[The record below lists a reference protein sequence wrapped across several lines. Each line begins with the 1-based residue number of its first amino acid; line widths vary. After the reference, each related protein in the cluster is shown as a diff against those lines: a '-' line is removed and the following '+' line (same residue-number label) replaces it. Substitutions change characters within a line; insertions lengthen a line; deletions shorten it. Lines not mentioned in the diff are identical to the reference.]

1 MQAEM
6 LDSTISQNHQ
16 ELSSVEYV
24 DSHEN
29 PIATIPRDDASVQD
43 VEDPRSLQLIF
54 GQRHHDIDCALCPTA
69 KRACNRA
76 WFSAKQVENWSGM
89 TNRTLYNRLSELEEY
104 QRISRL
110 QDFANV
116 NIPTETGAVKTTLYN
131 LNVLNQLAMVEMK
144 NKVLNETAKKFS
156 DILSEVETTG
166 SYGVTQT
173 QNQPVMLPDFCNPA
187 EAARAWADLYEKN
200 QAAEKRAITAEA
212 DLASEK
218 EAHEKD
224 NVDFRTGLDI
234 INAQKAQIGSNRE
247 ATAMATASAKS
258 RECKRLTAENA
269 ELKDAVGRGTNWH
282 TVNMMK
288 SEWKRDFGHAPV
300 WQKLKE
306 FSADL
311 PKDMQPIK
319 DVEVKVVLRN
329 GSEKI
334 NKLFRYHRE
343 AWAKYREYEE
353 NSRVT
358 DKNVPDTKILGLRVT
373 DTEVEYF

>member
-1 MQAEM
+1 MQNTM
-6 LDSTISQNHQ
+6 LDSVVSSNSQ

-29 PIATIPRDDASVQD
+29 SIATIPRDDASVQD
-43 VEDPRSLQLIF
+43 VEDPRSLKLIF
-54 GQRHHDIDCALCPTA
+54 GQRHNEIDCAMCPTA

-166 SYGVTQT
+166 SYGVA
-173 QNQPVMLPDFCNPA
+173 QPELTDA
-187 EAARAWADLYEKN
+187 EIMSRALEIAHRTLALREERIKTL
-200 QAAEKRAITAEA
+200 QAERDEAI
-212 DLASEK
+212 
-218 EAHEKD
+218 
-224 NVDFRTGLDI
+224 RT
-234 INAQKAQIGSNRE
+234 KAMIGSSRE

-282 TVNMMK
+282 TVNMMRA
-288 SEWKRDFGHAPV
+288 EWEREFGHAPS
-300 WQKLKE
+300 WHKLKE

-311 PKDMQPIK
+311 PKDMQPVK
-319 DVEVKVVLRN
+319 DVEVKVVTPN

-334 NKLFRYHRE
+334 SKLFRYHRE

-353 NSRVT
+353 NSRATARSRRDASNEGVVLN
-358 DKNVPDTKILGLRVT
+358 DT
-373 DTEVEYF
+373 DTEIEVF